1 MEKIGIIGTSAET
14 AGKFL
19 EQTMDNVKTY
29 QFLNVQQFASR
40 VQASPLRI
48 DTLIMLDTGISSSSS
63 MESIRDGAEIFKRTI
78 INNELFELGRVL
90 YLNTEANE
98 NHRKVMKLFEEY
110 KDVARKGITFKVFV
124 YPSYPLEMVKTLL
137 TKSEASFINEVEYS
151 LVIRKERDMDLQSRT
166 LERFETDKTVIVE
179 HSVANTEIDKIK
191 DQMSELYGD
200 RVIPT
205 VDSNIN
211 KELIEEPEVPPEPPI
226 PEVIK
231 KCKIVG
237 VLGESKSG
245 TSTAAMILGATAARY
260 GKTLILD
267 LNYGN
272 LGLSYL
278 AEKTLIDSEI
288 NLIDLRKDI
297 LESTEGI
304 KVLREKTFNAKRL
317 HILANSL
324 PVVEEYSN
332 EDYSFMLSNIVESI
346 KTSYDYIIMDIP
358 VSEMDQY
365 GALIN
370 NLDKLVLTSPPY
382 MNNIVSLLTE
392 VGQSQLKQTNI
403 FSRIE
408 GNMLLTDVALLRT
421 RVFAKV
427 NREIKAVNKETIDK
441 YSMALINR
449 TLHVTG
455 VYTYQA
461 KSYLDTQL
469 FAQLIGTPDLERG
482 EVNVR

>member
-48 DTLIMLDTGISSSSS
+48 DTLIILDTGISSSSS

-151 LVIRKERDMDLQSRT
+151 LVIRKERDKDLQSRT

-179 HSVANTEIDKIK
+179 HSVANTEIEKIK

-200 RVIPT
+200 RTVPT

-211 KELIEEPEVPPEPPI
+211 KELIEVPEVP
-226 PEVIK
+226 
-231 KCKIVG
+231 
-237 VLGESKSG
+237 LDRKS
-245 TSTAAMILGATAARY
+245 
-260 GKTLILD
+260 
-267 LNYGN
+267 
-272 LGLSYL
+272 
-278 AEKTLIDSEI
+278 
-288 NLIDLRKDI
+288 
-297 LESTEGI
+297 
-304 KVLREKTFNAKRL
+304 
-317 HILANSL
+317 
-324 PVVEEYSN
+324 VV
-332 EDYSFMLSNIVESI
+332 
-346 KTSYDYIIMDIP
+346 
-358 VSEMDQY
+358 
-365 GALIN
+365 
-370 NLDKLVLTSPPY
+370 
-382 MNNIVSLLTE
+382 
-392 VGQSQLKQTNI
+392 
-403 FSRIE
+403 
-408 GNMLLTDVALLRT
+408 
-421 RVFAKV
+421 
-427 NREIKAVNKETIDK
+427 
-441 YSMALINR
+441 
-449 TLHVTG
+449 
-455 VYTYQA
+455 
-461 KSYLDTQL
+461 
-469 FAQLIGTPDLERG
+469 
-482 EVNVR
+482 